1 MVIGTCSIQLYFPES
16 GSLKRKRQFLK
27 RIKDRVRNKFNVS
40 IAEIKDND
48 LWQRTT
54 LGVSTVANDR
64 RFINEILSKVL
75 KQIEDENGVEVLDY
89 QIEIL

>member
-1 MVIGTCSIQLYFPES
+1 MVIGTCSVQLYLSES
-16 GSLKRKRQFLK
+16 GSLKRKRQFLN

-54 LGVSTVANDR
+54 LGISTVANDK
-64 RFINEILSKVL
+64 RFINEILSKVIKL
-75 KQIEDENGVEVLDY
+75 IEGENGVEVLDY

>member
-1 MVIGTCSIQLYFPES
+1 MVIGTCSIQLYFSES

-48 LWQRTT
+48 LWQRAT
-54 LGVSTVANDR
+54 LGVSTVANDK
-64 RFINEILSKVL
+64 RFTNEILSKVIHL
-75 KQIEDENGVEVLDY
+75 IEEENGVEILDY
-89 QIEIL
+89 QIEIF

>member
-1 MVIGTCSIQLYFPES
+1 MVIGTCSIQLYFSES
-16 GSLKRKRQFLK
+16 GSLKRKRHFLK

-40 IAEIKDND
+40 IAEVEDND
-48 LWQRTT
+48 LWQRST

-64 RFINEILSKVL
+64 RFINEILSKVI
-75 KQIEDENGVEVLDY
+75 KQIEGENGVEVLDY

>member
-1 MVIGTCSIQLYFPES
+1 MVIGTCTIQLYFSES

-54 LGVSTVANDR
+54 VGVSTVANDS
-64 RFINEILSKVL
+64 RFVNEILSKVVE
-75 KQIEDENGVEVLDY
+75 QIEGENGVEVLDY

>member
-1 MVIGTCSIQLYFPES
+1 MVIGTCTIQLYFSES

-40 IAEIKDND
+40 IAEIEDND

-54 LGVSTVANDR
+54 LGIGTVANDR
-64 RFINEILSKVL
+64 RFTNGILSKVV
-75 KQIEDENGVEVLDY
+75 KHIETENGVEVLDY